1 MRRGKS
7 MVAIAHH
14 NNIFTIYSEFHI
26 HPLHCSV
33 PLLHF
38 PFQNLEEYSFGF
50 LFYQSSSIMS
60 LSHFPTWFI
69 KTLKNVWKP
78 FNSIWKSGLHCRIS
92 ISPWWTLEL
101 LTELTNTYFWI
112 RKSPKYAFH
121 HVNTKQISAP
131 LPPPAFLLGSF
142 SKYSQTRLFDSMKSY
157 SGMRTI
163 QLQYIQDN
171 FHFCP
176 TCLKTLC

>member
-1 MRRGKS
+1 MPFFYFRDEIEILLPSVSCLETRSRFFHKISGFETRSIFLFTESQASRRDRDFLS
-7 MVAIAHH
+7 
-14 NNIFTIYSEFHI
+14 F
-26 HPLHCSV
+26 
-33 PLLHF
+33 
-38 PFQNLEEYSFGF
+38 NLEIRDKIENFQWNVYLSCVIQNCIFLYS
-50 LFYQSSSIMS
+50 
-60 LSHFPTWFI
+60 
-69 KTLKNVWKP
+69 
-78 FNSIWKSGLHCRIS
+78 
-92 ISPWWTLEL
+92 
-101 LTELTNTYFWI
+101 TNTYFWI

-163 QLQYIQDN
+163 QLQYIQVN